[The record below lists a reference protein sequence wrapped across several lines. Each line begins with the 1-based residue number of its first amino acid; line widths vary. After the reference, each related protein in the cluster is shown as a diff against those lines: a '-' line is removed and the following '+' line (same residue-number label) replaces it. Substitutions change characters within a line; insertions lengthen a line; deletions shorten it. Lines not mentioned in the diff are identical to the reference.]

1 MAAEPES
8 ITRAHESRSPISDP
22 GVIVAVMFSADKTV
36 EVKNVLSSTNKAT
49 PTMITMNAVI

>member
-36 EVKNVLSSTNKAT
+36 EVKKRAE
-49 PTMITMNAVI
+49 